1 MKEINNTDAEKM
13 LLTGK
18 SIDEL
23 IQIKIQEDFMFIKE
37 QKKPKIE
44 KITDL
49 SKLKKDVIFSKN
61 SVFKVFNKSSRV
73 ESYINGLQAEALLGL
88 QNGVKESLIVGKI
101 KAFVAEDAYV
111 EFVYAKASV

>member
-88 QNGVKESLIVGKI
+88 QNGVIESLIVGKI